1 MKERKKKRQRDTLW
15 KMILLCAFCFI
26 LLFSVRRGL
35 IGFVVLLSLRRRKRG
50 FVVFFQ
56 LKTRWNR
63 VCVCTCAR
71 TRVCVYVRVFERE
84 REREREGGRKRE
96 WERELKAIWKLLP
109 CVFELRQCESCFV
122 LFLSRGSVVVFSLCF

>member
-84 REREREGGRKRE
+84 RERERGREGGRESGRE
-96 WERELKAIWKLLP
+96 S
-109 CVFELRQCESCFV
+109 LRRSGSCYRV
-122 LFLSRGSVVVFSLCF
+122 FLSSGNVKVVSFCF